1 MESLSLQT
9 EPFVFEGE
17 SFTAAEVLSLL
28 DGYVNQERQGKIRRV
43 VSGRSY
49 TVVPV
54 LEGIFDR
61 GNISAVMRS
70 AEALGYQALHIIE
83 NQKKFKNANRVT
95 QGADKWLDI
104 VRWESTQD
112 CIDDLRSKG
121 YRIVVTHVADETKS
135 FDEVSFDEPTAI
147 FFGNEKYGASLELID
162 QADDCVMIPMD
173 GFSQSFN
180 ISVAA
185 ALSLYHIYH
194 ERTRD
199 LGKHADLT
207 KQEQECLVAAYYLRT
222 VKHSDEILLRTRK
235 DQQNKEA
242 G

>member
-9 EPFVFEGE
+9 EPFVFEGK
-17 SFTAAEVLSLL
+17 SFSAAEVLSLL
-28 DGYVNQERQGKIRRV
+28 DEYVNKERQGKIRHV
-43 VSGRSY
+43 VAGRSY

-54 LEGIFDR
+54 LEGLFDR
-61 GNISAVMRS
+61 GNVSAVMRS
-70 AEALGYQALHIIE
+70 AESLGYQALHIIE
-83 NQKKFKNANRVT
+83 NQKKFKKANRVT

-104 VRWESTQD
+104 VRWDTTQE
-112 CIDDLRSKG
+112 CIDDLKSKG
-121 YRIVVTHVADETKS
+121 YRIVVTHVTDETKS
-135 FDEVSFDEPTAI
+135 FDEISFNEPTAI
-147 FFGNEKYGASLELID
+147 FFGNEKHGASPDLIE

-185 ALSLYHIYH
+185 ALSLYHIHH

-207 KQEQECLVAAYYLRT
+207 EQEQECLVAAYYLRT

-235 DQQNKEA
+235 DQQKKDA
-242 G
+242 D